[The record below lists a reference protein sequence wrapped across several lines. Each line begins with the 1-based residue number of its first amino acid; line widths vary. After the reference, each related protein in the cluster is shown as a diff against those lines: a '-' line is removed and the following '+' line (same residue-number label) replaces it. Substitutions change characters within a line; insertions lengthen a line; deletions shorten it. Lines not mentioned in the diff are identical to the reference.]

1 MFEGI
6 KLFFRRLRLFPHFLI
21 CVGVDMFKWI
31 KGRRWQVFEGW
42 GLHIYLGAF
51 GQGKTCSMVRDAYA
65 QCCKYKELQILTNLN
80 VINKIKCEIN
90 DKD

>member
-51 GQGKTCSMVRDAYA
+51 GQGKPVAWFVTLMHSVASIRNCRF
-65 QCCKYKELQILTNLN
+65 
-80 VINKIKCEIN
+80 
-90 DKD
+90 